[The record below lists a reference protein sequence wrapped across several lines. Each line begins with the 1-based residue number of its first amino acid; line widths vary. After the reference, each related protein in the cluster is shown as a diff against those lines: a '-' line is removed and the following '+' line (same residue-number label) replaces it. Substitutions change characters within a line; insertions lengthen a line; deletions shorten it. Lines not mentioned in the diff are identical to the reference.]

1 MVTGARW
8 ESSCSSR
15 CFSIPVIGL
24 DSGQIHNYLLVETRH
39 QASDHQRID
48 LADIANV
55 DGVGELDVFEKHPM
69 MRLRR
74 RDGCYPTF
82 DTKFSMLS
90 GCR

>member
-1 MVTGARW
+1 MGIVLFFSLLFH
-8 ESSCSSR
+8 SSNRSR
-15 CFSIPVIGL
+15 H
-24 DSGQIHNYLLVETRH
+24 GQTYDFLLVEARH

-74 RDGCYPTF
+74 RDGSFPTF
-82 DTKFSMLS
+82 ETKFSMLS

>member
-1 MVTGARW
+1 MGIVLFFSLLLHSGNR
-8 ESSCSSR
+8 SR
-15 CFSIPVIGL
+15 HWPAHDV
-24 DSGQIHNYLLVETRH
+24 LLVEAWH

-55 DGVGELDVFEKHPM
+55 DGIGELDVFEKHPV

-74 RDGCYPTF
+74 THGSFPTF
-82 DTKFSMLS
+82 DTKLSMLS

>member
-1 MVTGARW
+1 MGIVLFL
-8 ESSCSSR
+8 SLLFHSCNRSR
-15 CFSIPVIGL
+15 H
-24 DSGQIHNYLLVETRH
+24 GQTHDFLLVEARH

-82 DTKFSMLS
+82 ETKFSMLS